1 MSAPFR
7 YAPLFLLLATA
18 GMASADI
25 IVEDRPL
32 SSAPAIKATPATAPA
47 VIKTVAAEKT
57 VINES
62 APPSNGPASGGD
74 SNWELYTQVQQ
85 LQQEVAGLRGTLEEQ
100 SHLIEKLQSDLRAR
114 YTDLDQRLNAQQDQ
128 LKQAAPVAA
137 AATGTEAAAP
147 SATIE
152 EEKKAY
158 LAAYDTYRAGGP
170 GKAIPP
176 MLAFVKRYPNST
188 FTPNAYYWLGEFY
201 LNTDT
206 PDQAA
211 ALKHFETVGRYPDN
225 AKAPAALY
233 KIGSILDLQSKPL
246 DAKKKMQELLA
257 KYPKSPE
264 AGLADSYLKALE
276 AAQAAAAKPAAAEKP
291 VVKAP
296 GKAGT
301 SPVAKKAT
309 AKKG

>member
-7 YAPLFLLLATA
+7 SAPLLLLLAAA

-32 SSAPAIKATPATAPA
+32 STVPAIKAAPVAVTPA
-47 VIKTVAAEKT
+47 VSKTVANEKT
-57 VINES
+57 VIDES
-62 APPSNGPASGGD
+62 TSSSSDNAKVD
-74 SNWELYTQVQQ
+74 SNWELYAQVQQ
-85 LQQEVAGLRGTLEEQ
+85 LQQETASLRGTLEEQ
-100 SHLIEKLQSDLRAR
+100 SHLLEKLQNDMRAR

-128 LKQAAPVAA
+128 LKQAMPVAA
-137 AATGTEAAAP
+137 AGSEAVAP

-158 LAAYDTYRAGGP
+158 LTAYDTYRAGGP

-206 PDQAA
+206 PDQATA
-211 ALKHFETVGRYPDN
+211 MKHFETVGKYPDN

-233 KIGSILDLQSKPL
+233 KTGSILDLQGKPL

-264 AGLADSYLKALE
+264 AALADNYLKALA
-276 AAQAAAAKPAAAEKP
+276 AAQAAAAKPTMAEKP
-291 VVKAP
+291 AAK
-296 GKAGT
+296 
-301 SPVAKKAT
+301 PVAKKPSV
-309 AKKG
+309 KKT

>member
-7 YAPLFLLLATA
+7 PVPLLLLLAAT
-18 GMASADI
+18 GMASAEI
-25 IVEDRPL
+25 VVEDRPL
-32 SSAPAIKATPATAPA
+32 SSAPVMKTTTPVTPVAPVTAVTGKAVANDN
-47 VIKTVAAEKT
+47 TV
-57 VINES
+57 VNE
-62 APPSNGPASGGD
+62 PASSGTAG

-114 YTDLDQRLNAQQDQ
+114 YTDLDQRLVAQQDQ
-128 LKQAAPVAA
+128 MKQAAPVAA
-137 AATGTEAAAP
+137 VATGNETAAP

-211 ALKHFETVGRYPDN
+211 ALKHFETVGKYPDN

-233 KIGSILDLQSKPL
+233 KIGSILDLQGKPL
-246 DAKKKMQELLA
+246 EAKKKMQELLT

-264 AGLADSYLKALE
+264 AGLAENYLKALE
-276 AAQAAAAKPAAAEKP
+276 AAQAAAAKPAA
-291 VVKAP
+291 KAP
-296 GKAGT
+296 GKTESKPA
-301 SPVAKKAT
+301 AIKKT
-309 AKKG
+309 GKKT

>member
-7 YAPLFLLLATA
+7 PLPLLLLLAAT
-18 GMASADI
+18 GMASAEI

-32 SSAPAIKATPATAPA
+32 SSAPVMKTTAPVTPVTGKA
-47 VIKTVAAEKT
+47 VASDNT
-57 VINES
+57 VIN
-62 APPSNGPASGGD
+62 APDSNSNAGGSNAGG

-100 SHLIEKLQSDLRAR
+100 SHLIEKLQSDLRTR
-114 YTDLDQRLNAQQDQ
+114 YTDLDQRLVAQQDQ
-128 LKQAAPVAA
+128 IKQATPVAA
-137 AATGTEAAAP
+137 VAAGNETAAP

-158 LAAYDTYRAGGP
+158 LAAYDIYRAGGP

-211 ALKHFETVGRYPDN
+211 ALRHFETVGKYPDN

-233 KIGSILDLQSKPL
+233 KIGSILDLQGKPL
-246 DAKKKMQELLA
+246 EAKKKMQELLA

-264 AGLADSYLKALE
+264 AGLAENYLKALE
-276 AAQAAAAKPAAAEKP
+276 AAQAAAAKPAATPAA
-291 VVKAP
+291 KAP
-296 GKAGT
+296 AKTESKPAASRKT
-301 SPVAKKAT
+301 LKKA
-309 AKKG
+309 

>member
-7 YAPLFLLLATA
+7 SAPLLLLLAAA

-32 SSAPAIKATPATAPA
+32 STVPAIKASPVTVTPA
-47 VIKTVAAEKT
+47 VSKTVANEKT
-57 VINES
+57 VIDES
-62 APPSNGPASGGD
+62 TSSSSDNAKVD
-74 SNWELYTQVQQ
+74 SNWELYAQVQQ
-85 LQQEVAGLRGTLEEQ
+85 LQQETASLRGTLEEQ
-100 SHLIEKLQSDLRAR
+100 SHLLEKLQNDMRAR

-128 LKQAAPVAA
+128 LKQAMPVAA
-137 AATGTEAAAP
+137 AGSEAVAP

-158 LAAYDTYRAGGP
+158 LTAYDTYRAGGP

-206 PDQAA
+206 PDQATA
-211 ALKHFETVGRYPDN
+211 MKHFETVGKSPDN

-233 KIGSILDLQSKPL
+233 KIGSILDLQGKPL

-264 AGLADSYLKALE
+264 AALADNYLKALA
-276 AAQAAAAKPAAAEKP
+276 AAQAAAAKPAMAEKP
-291 VVKAP
+291 AAK
-296 GKAGT
+296 
-301 SPVAKKAT
+301 PVAKKPSV
-309 AKKG
+309 KKT